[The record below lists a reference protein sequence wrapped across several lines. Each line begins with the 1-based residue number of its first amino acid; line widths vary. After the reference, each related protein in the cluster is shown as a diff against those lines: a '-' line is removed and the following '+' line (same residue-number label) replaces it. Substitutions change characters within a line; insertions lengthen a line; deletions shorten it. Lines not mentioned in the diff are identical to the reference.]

1 MWWIKFPTPDD
12 PLSPQEQL
20 MQIAHQG
27 KRCASC
33 KGPLTQRDSMRLYDG
48 NGLICNKCIWEI
60 ERIALETAE

>member
-27 KRCASC
+27 NRCAQC
-33 KGPLTQRDSMRLYDG
+33 KGPLTQRDSMRVYAG
-48 NGLICNKCIWEI
+48 NGLIYNKCIWEI